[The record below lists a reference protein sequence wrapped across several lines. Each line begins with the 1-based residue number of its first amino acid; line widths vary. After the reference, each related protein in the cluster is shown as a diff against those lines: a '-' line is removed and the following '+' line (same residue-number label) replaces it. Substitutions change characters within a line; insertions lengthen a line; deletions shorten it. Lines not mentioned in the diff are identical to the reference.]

1 MTRLKMLLYQ
11 TLRKQMIKFVNEN
24 KNLITFLSL
33 HLESTEVVMFS
44 DANLSDS
51 CSHGGHIV
59 FISDKF
65 NMPCPHLWKSTK
77 VC

>member
-1 MTRLKMLLYQ
+1 MTRLKMLPYQ

-33 HLESTEVVMFS
+33 HLESTEVVMFF

-51 CSHGGHIV
+51 CSPGGHMV

-65 NMPCPHLWKSTK
+65 NMPCPHL
-77 VC
+77 